1 MNNQNNQFDAGRL
14 LLLVERI
21 ENLEADAKQVAE
33 DIKEVYSEAKNA
45 GYDPKYI
52 KQCIKLRAKDPD
64 ELAEDD
70 ELMKMYRNALNI

>member
-1 MNNQNNQFDAGRL
+1 MNKQIDPGQL

-21 ENLEADAKQVAE
+21 ENLEQDAKQIAE
-33 DIKEVYSEAKNA
+33 DIREVYSEAKNA

-64 ELAEDD
+64 EVEEQD

>member
-1 MNNQNNQFDAGRL
+1 MNKQIDPGQL

-21 ENLEADAKQVAE
+21 ENLEQDAQQVAE
-33 DIKEVYSEAKNA
+33 DIKQVYSEAKDA

-64 ELAEDD
+64 EVIEQD
-70 ELMKMYRNALNI
+70 EILKLYRQALGI

>member
-1 MNNQNNQFDAGRL
+1 MNKQIDPGQL

-21 ENLEADAKQVAE
+21 ENLEQDAQQVAE
-33 DIKEVYSEAKNA
+33 DIKQVYSEAKDA

-64 ELAEDD
+64 EVIEQD
-70 ELMKMYRNALNI
+70 EILKLYRDALGI

>member
-1 MNNQNNQFDAGRL
+1 MNNQSFDAGRL

-45 GYDPKYI
+45 GYDPKFI

>member
-1 MNNQNNQFDAGRL
+1 MNNQPFDAGRL

-33 DIKEVYSEAKNA
+33 DIKEVFNEAKTA

-52 KQCIKLRAKDPD
+52 KQCIKLRSKDPD
-64 ELAEDD
+64 EVAEDD
-70 ELMKMYRNALNI
+70 ELLKMYRNALNI

>member
-1 MNNQNNQFDAGRL
+1 MNKQIDPGQL

-21 ENLEADAKQVAE
+21 ENLEQDAKQIAE
-33 DIKEVYSEAKNA
+33 DIREVYSEAKNA

-64 ELAEDD
+64 EVEEQD
-70 ELMKMYRNALNI
+70 ELLKMYRNALNI

>member
-1 MNNQNNQFDAGRL
+1 MDNKPFDAGRL

-21 ENLEADAKQVAE
+21 ENLESDAKQIAE

-52 KQCIKLRAKDPD
+52 KQCIKLRAKDPE

-70 ELMKMYRNALNI
+70 ALLGMYRNALNI

>member
-1 MNNQNNQFDAGRL
+1 MNKQIDPGQL

-21 ENLEADAKQVAE
+21 ENLEQDAKQIAE
-33 DIKEVYSEAKNA
+33 DIKQVYSEAKNA

-64 ELAEDD
+64 EVEEQD
-70 ELMKMYRNALNI
+70 ELLKLYRQALGI